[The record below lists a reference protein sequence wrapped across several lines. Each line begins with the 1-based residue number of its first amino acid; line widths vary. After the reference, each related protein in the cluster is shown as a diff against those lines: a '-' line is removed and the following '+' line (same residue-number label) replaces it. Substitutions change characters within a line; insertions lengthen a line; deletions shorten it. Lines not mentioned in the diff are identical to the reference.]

1 MENLTFG
8 QKVAKTSKK
17 VFKILLITA
26 LVVGTVVFSFMYW
39 GVYDEGVR
47 AGTVLR
53 ISKKGIVFKTYEGQL
68 NLETF
73 GALKGANP
81 IMESFDFSVEGD
93 EEQVLKDL
101 EAVALSG
108 ERVNLH
114 YIKRYTTFPWR
125 GDTKY
130 FITKQGKKAFND
142 HLAALE
148 KIIRSQK

>member
-1 MENLTFG
+1 MSFQDFKTRASRTLKKTLRIILIVIV
-8 QKVAKTSKK
+8 VAG
-17 VFKILLITA
+17 IA
-26 LVVGTVVFSFMYW
+26 VFSFYYW

-73 GALKGANP
+73 GALRGASP
-81 IMESFDFSVEGD
+81 IMEAFDFSVEPGEKQLID
-93 EEQVLKDL
+93 ELQQ
-101 EAVALSG
+101 VALTG

-114 YIKRYTTFPWR
+114 YKKRYLTFPWR

-130 FITKQGKKAFND
+130 FITRVERLGQTQDA
-142 HLAALE
+142 
-148 KIIRSQK
+148 R